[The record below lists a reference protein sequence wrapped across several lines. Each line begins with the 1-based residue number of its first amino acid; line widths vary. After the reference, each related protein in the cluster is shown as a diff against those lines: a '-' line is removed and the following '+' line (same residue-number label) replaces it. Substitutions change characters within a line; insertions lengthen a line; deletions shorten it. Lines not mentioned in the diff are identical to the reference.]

1 MNSYQREQRIARDI
15 QLAIS
20 KLNHLTQLLD
30 EIKIQVDR
38 CQDIITNSA
47 IELNTLKESTHEYN

>member
-30 EIKIQVDR
+30 EIKIQIDKTQQKFVDL
-38 CQDIITNSA
+38 T
-47 IELNTLKESTHEYN
+47 IELNQLKENSQ